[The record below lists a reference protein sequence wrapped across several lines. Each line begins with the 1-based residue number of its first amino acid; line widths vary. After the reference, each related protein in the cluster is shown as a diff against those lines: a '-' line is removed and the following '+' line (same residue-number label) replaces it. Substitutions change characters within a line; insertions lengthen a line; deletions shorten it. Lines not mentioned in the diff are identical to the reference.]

1 MAWPITT
8 VKLQYEH
15 DVVLARQR
23 AREIA
28 GLIGFDTQDQVR
40 IATAVSE
47 IARNA
52 FMYAGGGK
60 VEFHLEGQTAP
71 QILIVQ
77 VNDQGPGIEHL
88 NDILDGQYRSK
99 TGMGL
104 GITGARRLTD
114 QCDIHPGTD
123 GGTVVSLKKILP
135 KRAPVISRNRL
146 LEIADRLSAQAP
158 QNLFEEVQRQ
168 NQELL
173 QTLEQLRE
181 RQDELVRVN
190 RELEDTNRGVVA
202 LYAELDEKANHLSRA
217 DEMKTKFL
225 SNMSHEF
232 RTPLNSILALT
243 QLLIERADGELND
256 EQEKQ
261 VRFIRKGAE
270 SLLDLVNDLLDIAK
284 IEAGKIEVHP
294 VEFTVGNL
302 FSAIRGMLRPLLV
315 NNALNLVFEEPE
327 NIPHLHNDE
336 GKISQVL
343 RNFISNALK
352 FTERGEVRVTVQ
364 ADDSGKEVLFSVA
377 DTGIGIAPQD
387 QARIFEEFTQV
398 DNPVQRHVKGF
409 GLGLPLCRKL
419 AALLGGNVSVQSQLG
434 LGSVFSLTV
443 PANYVPADEELPRL
457 TEALAAEL
465 DAGKLPILVVEDEPE
480 TRLLYETYLR
490 GTDFKTIPVAS
501 LRHAREAMRHVR
513 PAGIILDI
521 ILRGEDS
528 WQWLSEIK
536 AAEET
541 RNIPVLVVTTVEDH
555 AKGMALGADAYLVK
569 PVSRQQL
576 IAHLDRWVMAG
587 GPPGRGDDRKT
598 KTFALGTALIVDNE
612 EPARYVLKRLLSE
625 LHVQVAEAA
634 GGVEGLRIATER
646 RPDMIFLDLK
656 MPGMSGLTV
665 LRHLKTNPSTRDIP
679 VIIVTS
685 DISRPDEQAE
695 VERTAHGLI
704 KKPDLT
710 LEAVKEMVSLAQ
722 APGYG
727 ESSPEN
733 LAAKQESVG

>member
-8 VKLQYEH
+8 VKIQYEH

-28 GLIGFDTQDQVR
+28 ALIGFDSQDQVR

-60 VEFHLEGQTAP
+60 VEFHIEGQTAP

-77 VNDQGPGIEHL
+77 VNDQGPGIKHL
-88 NDILDGQYRSK
+88 NDILDGQYRSR
-99 TGMGL
+99 TGMGI

-114 QCDIHPGTD
+114 QCDIHPGTA

-146 LEIADRLSAQAP
+146 LEIADRLSAHEP
-158 QNLFEEVQRQ
+158 QSLFEEVQRQ

-173 QTLEQLRE
+173 QTLEQLSE
-181 RQDELVRVN
+181 RQDELVQVN

-294 VEFTVGNL
+294 VEFTVATL

-327 NIPHLHNDE
+327 NIPHLYNDE

-352 FTERGEVRVTVQ
+352 FTERGEVRVSVEI
-364 ADDSGKEVLFSVA
+364 ADSGKEITFSVA

-387 QARIFEEFTQV
+387 QARIFEEFTQL

-419 AALLGGNVSVQSQLG
+419 AALLGGGVSVQSQLG
-434 LGSVFSLTV
+434 VGSVFNLTV
-443 PANYVPADEELPRL
+443 PANYIPVDDELPRL

-465 DAGKLPILVVEDEPE
+465 ESGKIPLLVVEDEPE
-480 TRLLYETYLR
+480 TRLIYETYLR
-490 GTDFKTIPVAS
+490 GTDYRIIAAAS
-501 LRHAREAMRHVR
+501 LRHAREALRQVR

-521 ILRGEDS
+521 LLRGEDS

-541 RNIPVLVVTTVEDH
+541 RNIPVLIVTTVEDH

-576 IAHLDRWVMAG
+576 IAHLDRWIMKGV
-587 GPPGRGDDRKT
+587 PPGRGDDRET
-598 KTFALGTALIVDNE
+598 TASALGTVLIVDDE
-612 EPARYVLKRLLSE
+612 EPARYVLRRLLSE
-625 LHVQVAEAA
+625 LPVRVSEAA
-634 GGVEGLRIATER
+634 TGVEGLRIATER
-646 RPDMIFLDLK
+646 HPDMIFLDLK
-656 MPGMSGLTV
+656 MPGMSGMSM
-665 LRHLKTNPSTRDIP
+665 LRHLKANPSTRDIP

-685 DISRPDEQAE
+685 EISQPDERAE
-695 VERTAHGLI
+695 VERIAQGLI

-710 LEAVKEMVSLAQ
+710 LEAVREMVALVQPS
-722 APGYG
+722 GYG
-727 ESSPEN
+727 GSSREN
-733 LAAKQESVG
+733 LARKQESVG